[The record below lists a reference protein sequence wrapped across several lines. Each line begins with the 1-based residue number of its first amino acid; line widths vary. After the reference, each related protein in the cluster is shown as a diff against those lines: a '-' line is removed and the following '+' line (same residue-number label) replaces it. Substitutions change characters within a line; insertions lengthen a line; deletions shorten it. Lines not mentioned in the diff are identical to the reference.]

1 VKCREEGSPVEESE
15 SNLLYETSL
24 GGVGMYAMYEF
35 ESDRL
40 VRGAY
45 FSREKHTNTTDYV
58 QDYQLLKE
66 LLLKKYG
73 KPTEDDVFWKNRLYK
88 DDPSHWGVAISMGH
102 LVYRAKWIT
111 ERSLIYT
118 MLYGENFE
126 VNHSVVYEEKASS
139 EEREQRHES
148 AVLEQL

>member
-1 VKCREEGSPVEESE
+1 
-15 SNLLYETSL
+15 
-24 GGVGMYAMYEF
+24 
-35 ESDRL
+35 
-40 VRGAY
+40 
-45 FSREKHTNTTDYV
+45 
-58 QDYQLLKE
+58 
-66 LLLKKYG
+66 
-73 KPTEDDVFWKNRLYK
+73 
-88 DDPSHWGVAISMGH
+88 MGH